1 MKYLRRFPYWYLLLV
16 PILAIYLGAACNQA
30 VFLANAG
37 KFPVRMNA
45 AWMDM
50 KCSTKGMD
58 PDEIADIPSSSCK
71 VGGEMLD
78 ERHSI
83 MGPNSN
89 LKFLGDIFN
98 LGNMYSVGDGL
109 IYLGSWLQT
118 FCPFMWIALAL
129 RKLYVNEDHPG
140 DPCPTKV

>member
-1 MKYLRRFPYWYLLLV
+1 MKHLRRFPYWYLLVIPVLV
-16 PILAIYLGAACNQA
+16 YYLGAGCNQA

-58 PDEIADIPSSSCK
+58 PDEIADIPPSSCK
-71 VGGEMLD
+71 VGGEMID
-78 ERHSI
+78 DRHSV

-89 LKFLGDIFN
+89 LKFLADIFN
-98 LGNMYSVGDGL
+98 FRGIYSVGDGL
-109 IYLGSWLQT
+109 LMLGEWLMS
-118 FCPFMWIALAL
+118 FCPFMWMGLAL
-129 RKLYVNEDHPG
+129 RKLYRSEV
-140 DPCPTKV
+140 